1 MDGKERILPVLRE
14 VEATTQQIQELT
26 AQNQQLQGQVDQLN
40 ETLDGYA
47 SIVSSSPGSQDALQ
61 AMGGGAE
68 QMQV

>member
-1 MDGKERILPVLRE
+1 MGIVDTDHGQILRYTEPPLK
-14 VEATTQQIQELT
+14 
-26 AQNQQLQGQVDQLN
+26 GQVDQLN

-68 QMQV
+68 QMTSV